1 MASAVPELAFVAAN
15 VVLPQLVLSVG
26 SVSSVPNTND
36 GNTKP
41 ILSVASKGA
50 FNANIY
56 VTDDG
61 ASVTAL
67 SITSLLTWNADVG
80 AVTSVDAVIDEVAA
94 AIFVAPCNVTA
105 TVLVVKSAACAN

>member
-1 MASAVPELAFVAAN
+1 MASAVPELALVAVN
-15 VVLPQLVLSVG
+15 VVLPHPLSVG

-36 GNTKP
+36 GNTRP

-50 FNANIY
+50 FNANMY

-67 SITSLLTWNADVG
+67 WITSLLTWNADVG
-80 AVTSVDAVIDEVAA
+80 AVTAGDDVIDPVVAA
-94 AIFVAPCNVTA
+94 MSVAACSVTA
-105 TVLVVKSAACAN
+105 DVRVFRSAVCSS

>member
-1 MASAVPELAFVAAN
+1 MASAVPELALVAVN
-15 VVLPQLVLSVG
+15 VVLPHPLSVG

-36 GNTKP
+36 GNTRP

-50 FNANIY
+50 FNANMY

-61 ASVTAL
+61 ASVIAL
-67 SITSLLTWNADVG
+67 WITSLLTWNADVG
-80 AVTSVDAVIDEVAA
+80 AVTAVETVIDEVAA

-105 TVLVVKSAACAN
+105 TVRVFKSAPCAN